1 MSEKPD
7 ETLNDTIDPYGTPFL
22 TPFTLQLGGGKKWKE
37 GKGRAAKTS
46 QRDFYIRKKNK
57 KINFTENP
65 GKEISQ
71 MLEESSDAL
80 KPLAFPFP
88 V

>member
-22 TPFTLQLGGGKKWKE
+22 TPFTLQLGGGKKVKRR
-37 GKGRAAKTS
+37 KGRAAKTS

-57 KINFTENP
+57 FTENP

-71 MLEESSDAL
+71 MLEESSEMHL
-80 KPLAFPFP
+80 SL
-88 V
+88 

>member
-37 GKGRAAKTS
+37 GKGGPPKHRNEI
-46 QRDFYIRKKNK
+46 FILEKNK
-57 KINFTENP
+57 FTENP

-71 MLEESSDAL
+71 MLEESSEMHL
-80 KPLAFPFP
+80 SL
-88 V
+88 